1 MRKRLLAMLLATVF
15 AFMSIGVT
23 AAEDGTALTQ
33 EAFKSHSLALSDC
46 IGIIFYMDLSPLT
59 EQEREASYMS
69 FDISGA
75 GTVEE
80 RAEYDPT
87 LRNSTGEYYGFT
99 CEVNAIQMADTLTAT
114 YHYGNE
120 QTISETYSIRKYIQT
135 FEAYQAY
142 QDETTVALVRALAD
156 YGHHTQLFLSVVNN
170 LPLGSDSDQYAP
182 MDQYYT
188 ESYDFDFIRS
198 EVEPFAISR
207 EKDDTALKSIPY
219 TLILDSRL
227 ELCVYFQPTPEF
239 DGTPVFKLD
248 GKPVTAEEKNGR
260 YTVSIPEIL
269 PHKIGDTYLIT
280 AEADGVNIAAVSISP
295 LSYVYAVLSSSAYAN
310 NLQALNAAA
319 SIYMYYKAAKAYSA
333 VRNWNL
339 PTYDWAEDNSTV
351 TATRVSLIDASVTE
365 TETVNTTSEITKPA
379 ACEEPGEITYT
390 ASFENTAFEA
400 QTKVVEIPATG
411 HAWGEWTVTTPATC
425 TEAGVETRICANDAS
440 HTETRAIEALGH
452 AWGEVTYEWAAD
464 NSTVTATRICANNA
478 SHIET
483 ETVNTTAD
491 TTDASCE
498 TAGNT
503 TYTATFENE
512 AFEAQ
517 IKTVEI
523 PATGHAWGEWTVTT
537 PATCTE
543 AGVETRICANDASH
557 TETRAIEA
565 LGHAWGVPTWSWTD
579 GYTAAS
585 ATFTCSHDVSHT
597 HTVDATVAQND
608 GLGYTD
614 YTATASFNGQSYSD
628 TKHVSFAAFYLIGPD
643 WTVADINAA
652 NEFEVNPSNAAEYM
666 LTVEL
671 TSGDQIKV
679 VKVEDGTITAWYP
692 DGLNNEY
699 TVDAGHAGDEKT
711 IYFSETYRND
721 WSMFGGYIWIDA
733 SSQVQ
738 LNTFT
743 HSDNLVNVDTY
754 LYRVG
759 NGNAVKLGSLL
770 KVETEGDSAV
780 VSDDVSVTVEK
791 VEANSTVA
799 LGSYAKNSS
808 DWTQSTLK
816 FTGEGPVRVT
826 VREGSG
832 TPYTLNLEI
841 VTANNATTATSA
853 TSANIVLLNNVS
865 GGLSV
870 SNGKTLYGN
879 GFSVTDTR
887 SNPSGTAGY
896 VNVTNGTVDNVKFI
910 GYEPTTAVAS
920 GTSNAGYAP
929 SVRAANG
936 ANLYNVYISGGR
948 YALLIDGGTVSL
960 KNTMLDG
967 GAVGNMKLEGGT
979 LVLEDCVT
987 ATSTRGGLKGL
998 GIHLTSTNAKIV
1010 IKGTFEQHNWLTS
1023 NDMPSAYQ
1031 SMLSGMFSNSTYA
1044 YTSGSNKYVNMGILG
1059 LIDGQNFYASS
1070 MQSQIT
1076 DDTNNDYGYVEK
1088 SAAGSITGTLYTA
1101 KASMGSA
1108 EMLADPVDERMQHA
1122 TLPSFTFDYTNKNYI
1137 PNTGDDTFCY
1147 YDTTTQK
1154 VAISLKQS
1162 STEDVFDWDP
1172 MILESKKYG
1181 QTLGYTVTMNGA
1193 DYTDQIISFS
1203 ENGDY
1208 TVTYTVTDPYNFDK
1222 DVNKSSVV
1230 YQKEV
1235 KISVTIIEPDAVVY
1249 HPEFSYAGDW
1259 SSYQATSVSAGGS
1272 TYIMPNATGTS
1283 DTIASTTVSGT
1294 TVYMPI
1300 ITVAGKNSSGG
1311 KYSSGKIYCFAP
1323 AFSAI
1328 NITDKDVNTGE
1339 VLYTYNSSTQKW
1351 PHNQSATTGPNR
1363 DYYGPNS
1370 VRDPYGA
1377 GTGATYEKYAYN
1389 ANNGGLCY
1397 TSNEIER
1404 NVNANTKTV
1413 KFFYVGN
1420 DGITYYYYIQYK
1432 YQAVTYSSCVAEGTQ
1447 ILMADGS
1454 QKAVEDVQM
1463 GDMVMT
1469 WSFENGCY
1477 EAAPVAIKWYHGTDD
1492 FRVLNLEFS
1501 DGTVV
1506 RVINTHGFFDR
1517 DLNTYAYIRE
1527 GNADDYLGHTFV
1539 KRTPDGDNTEVVLVN
1554 SYITEE
1560 HVGNYSLQ
1568 TAYNDNFI
1576 AENLLTITAE
1586 DHVGRFE
1593 YFPIG
1598 DNMMYDAEAKAR
1610 DIETYGLYTYEEF
1623 ADWLTEEQFIMFN
1636 GPYFKVLVGRGVLT
1650 YEDILE
1656 IIRVNLYANET
1667 AQ

>member
-1 MRKRLLAMLLATVF
+1 MIKRVLAVLLTAVFLLAV
-15 AFMSIGVT
+15 IGAA
-23 AAEDGTALTQ
+23 AAEDGGAVLTQ
-33 EAFKSHSLALSDC
+33 EAFKAHSLVLSDS
-46 IGIIFYMDLSPLT
+46 IGVKFFMDLSLL
-59 EQEREASYMS
+59 EDAERDASHMT
-69 FDISGA
+69 FDISGKGKVSGDPVPFNA
-75 GTVEE
+75 EE
-80 RAEYDPT
+80 T
-87 LRNSTGEYYGFT
+87 NVTGEYYSFI
-99 CEVNAIQMADTLTAT
+99 CHVNAVQMADTITAT
-114 YHYGNE
+114 YHYGDD
-120 QTISETYSIRKYIQT
+120 QTISETFSILQYIET
-135 FEAYQAY
+135 FDQN
-142 QDETTVALVRALAD
+142 QSQFDETTVALVKALAD
-156 YGHHTQLFLSVVNN
+156 YGHHTQLFLDDVKSWS
-170 LPLGSDSDQYAP
+170 LGTGDDQYAP
-182 MDQYYT
+182 MDKHYT
-188 ESYDFDFIRS
+188 ETYDLDEIRTEVDAYAFDYTFS
-198 EVEPFAISR
+198 ESAISAI
-207 EKDDTALKSIPY
+207 TQSLV
-219 TLILDSRL
+219 LDSKMAVRVYVTPASGSEA
-227 ELCVYFQPTPEF
+227 ELT
-239 DGTPVFKLD
+239 FKLND
-248 GKPVTAEEKNGR
+248 EPVTATKKGAR
-260 YTVSIPEIL
+260 YLIEITGL
-269 PHKIGDTYLIT
+269 SAHKLGDFYTIT
-280 AEADGVNIAAVSISP
+280 AEADGTNVATIRVSA
-295 LSYVYAVLSSSAYAN
+295 LSYVRSMLNSSAYAD
-310 NLQALNAAA
+310 NLHALNAAA
-319 SIYMYYKAAKAYSA
+319 SIYMYYKAAKAYEAAHS
-333 VRNWNL
+333 WEL
-339 PTYDWAEDNSTV
+339 PTYEWAEDYSAV
-351 TATRVSLIDASVTE
+351 TATRVSQLDDSVIE
-365 TETVNTTSEITKPA
+365 TETVETTSEITTPA
-379 ACEEPGEITYT
+379 TCEEKGEMTYT
-390 ASFENTAFEA
+390 AEFENPAFEA
-400 QTKVVEIPATG
+400 QTKTVEIA
-411 HAWGEWTVTTPATC
+411 
-425 TEAGVETRICANDAS
+425 
-440 HTETRAIEALGH
+440 ALGH
-452 AWGEVTYEWAAD
+452 AYGEPTW
-464 NSTVTATRICANNA
+464 TW
-478 SHIET
+478 
-483 ETVNTTAD
+483 
-491 TTDASCE
+491 
-498 TAGNT
+498 
-503 TYTATFENE
+503 
-512 AFEAQ
+512 
-517 IKTVEI
+517 
-523 PATGHAWGEWTVTT
+523 TG
-537 PATCTE
+537 
-543 AGVETRICANDASH
+543 NDA
-557 TETRAIEA
+557 
-565 LGHAWGVPTWSWTD
+565 D
-579 GYTAAS
+579 GYTAAT
-585 ATFTCSHDVSHT
+585 AAFTCAHDDT
-597 HTVDATVAQND
+597 HVQTVGATVDHTD

-614 YTATASFNGQSYSD
+614 YTATATFNGQSYSD

-643 WTVADINAA
+643 WTVSDIDATNK
-652 NEFEVNPSNAAEYM
+652 FEVNPSNAAEYM
-666 LTVEL
+666 LTTVL
-671 TSGDQIKV
+671 TVGDQINV
-679 VKVEDGTITAWYP
+679 VKVEDGAITAWYP
-692 DGLNNEY
+692 DGMNKEY
-699 TVDAGHAGDEKT
+699 TVDDAHAGSEKT
-711 IYFSETYRND
+711 IYFSETYRSD
-721 WSMFGGYIWIDA
+721 WSAFGGHIWIDA
-733 SSQVQ
+733 AAQ

-743 HSDNLVNVDTY
+743 HSDNFANVDTY

-759 NGNAVKLGSLL
+759 NGNTVALGSLF
-770 KVETEGDSAV
+770 KVDTEGDSAV
-780 VSDDVSVTVEK
+780 VSGNVTIK
-791 VEANSTVA
+791 VEAVEDNSSVK
-799 LGSYAKNSS
+799 GSGTNLENGSTAKCAYSKNAS

-816 FTGEGPVRVT
+816 FSGEGPVKVT
-826 VREGSG
+826 IKEGDG
-832 TPYTLNLEI
+832 EEYTLNLEI
-841 VTANNATTATSA
+841 VNANNAKTATSA
-853 TSANIVLLNNVS
+853 TSANIVLLNDVS

-920 GTSNAGYAP
+920 GTSSAGYAP

-1031 SMLSGMFSNSTYA
+1031 SMLSGMFNNSTYA

-1059 LIDGQNFYASS
+1059 LIDGQSFYASS

-1088 SAAGSITGTLYTA
+1088 STAGSITGTLYTA

-1108 EMLADPVDERMQHA
+1108 EMLVDPVDERMQHA

-1162 STEDVFDWDP
+1162 STGDVFDWDP

-1222 DVNKSSVV
+1222 VVNKSSVV

-1272 TYIMPNATGTS
+1272 TYIMPNVTGTS

-1294 TVYMPI
+1294 TIYMPI

-1311 KYSSGKIYCFAP
+1311 DYSSGKIYCFAP

-1377 GTGATYEKYAYN
+1377 ATGATYEKYAYN

-1397 TSNEIER
+1397 TSNELER
-1404 NVNANTKTV
+1404 NISANTKTV

-1432 YQAVTYSSCVAEGTQ
+1432 YQAVTYNSCVAEGTQ

-1527 GNADDYLGHTFV
+1527 GNADDYIGHTFV
-1539 KRTPDGDNTEVVLVN
+1539 KRTPDGDHTEVVLVG

-1560 HVGNYSLQ
+1560 HVGNYSLL

-1598 DNMMYDAEAKAR
+1598 ENMMYDADAKAR
-1610 DIETYGLYTYEEF
+1610 DIEAYGLYTYEEF
-1623 ADWLTEEQFIMFN
+1623 ADYLTEEQFYAFN

-1656 IIRVNLYANET
+1656 IIRVNLYENTIAE
-1667 AQ
+1667 